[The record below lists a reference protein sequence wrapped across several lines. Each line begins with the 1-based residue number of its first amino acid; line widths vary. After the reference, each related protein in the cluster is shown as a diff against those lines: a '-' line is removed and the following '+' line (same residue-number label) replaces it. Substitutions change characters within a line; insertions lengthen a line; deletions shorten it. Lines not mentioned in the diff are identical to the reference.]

1 LAVLARLGHATK
13 AMARHYAGASE
24 ALDRDA
30 VRRLGAA
37 IG

>member
-1 LAVLARLGHATK
+1 MARLGHTTK

-24 ALDRDA
+24 AMDREA
-30 VRRLGAA
+30 VRRLADA